1 MGCHFLLPGD
11 PSNPGIKRG
20 LPHWRQILYCLRH
33 QGSPKCS
40 KRIIKRGH
48 RAQRA
53 TEEEKQT
60 ALWSPKRRVR
70 GLHKDDNAI
79 SIPLLSPRKD
89 YRNTGLQ
96 RLPLFEKTLR
106 RFRGW
111 LQVPQETKKWKATD
125 SKENTQRWLP
135 EREREREREMEI
147 KTEADREYKPH
158 ISLGEQRNH
167 MFWDI
172 RGELELSKSLTLLIC
187 SFLTTFF
194 LESNKPFH
202 LFSSCLEGVIKRQ
215 AWQMLVSTRHADSTH
230 WTDHSL
236 TCYWEVSFGCPSRTS
251 KLALNLLEPHRE
263 RVPRSFFIQRSSPM
277 SSNLLDAQEHAMK
290 GSRWIKP
297 SRTCENVEDCK
308 IIWFRGRTSILTFRR
323 HQLYFFCCCFFFFF
337 KELLEI
343 QIIIWW

>member
-135 EREREREREMEI
+135 ERERERERE
-147 KTEADREYKPH
+147 REKW
-158 ISLGEQRNH
+158 R
-167 MFWDI
+167 
-172 RGELELSKSLTLLIC
+172 
-187 SFLTTFF
+187 
-194 LESNKPFH
+194 
-202 LFSSCLEGVIKRQ
+202 
-215 AWQMLVSTRHADSTH
+215 
-230 WTDHSL
+230 
-236 TCYWEVSFGCPSRTS
+236 
-251 KLALNLLEPHRE
+251 
-263 RVPRSFFIQRSSPM
+263 
-277 SSNLLDAQEHAMK
+277 
-290 GSRWIKP
+290 
-297 SRTCENVEDCK
+297 
-308 IIWFRGRTSILTFRR
+308 
-323 HQLYFFCCCFFFFF
+323 
-337 KELLEI
+337 
-343 QIIIWW
+343 